1 MFSNLFKR
9 DDEPTQPEQLYLD
22 RVGGLNAF
30 ERLEPNGR
38 LGFTWS
44 GSHPRTPHTINF
56 LHIETTF
63 DRIYRDSTHLFFV
76 GAKRGDQIIRLYD
89 RQANMDIIGYQSSEA
104 ARLIG
109 DGMVKFLLSRKH
121 PGKVPGLIQQVKEG
135 QESPW
140 AIVFHDLRIGLIRNQ
155 LRRYQIPIAA
165 YKENPDLYN
174 AIKEDPPFLEN

>member
-9 DDEPTQPEQLYLD
+9 DEEPTKPERLYLD
-22 RVGGLNAF
+22 RTGGLNAF
-30 ERLEPNGR
+30 GRMAPNGR

-63 DRIYRDSTHLFFV
+63 DRIYRDSTHLFYV
-76 GAKRGDQIIRLYD
+76 GAKRADQVIRLYY
-89 RQANMDIIGYQSSEA
+89 RQSNMDLIGYQPSEA
-104 ARLIG
+104 ARLVG
-109 DGMVKFLLSRKH
+109 DGMVKFLLSRSH

-140 AIVFHDLRIGLIRNQ
+140 SVVFHDLRIGLIRKQ
-155 LRRYQIPIAA
+155 LRRYQVPIAA
-165 YKENPDLYN
+165 YKEDPDLYN
-174 AIKEDPPFLEN
+174 AIKEDPPFVED